1 MCPYLGRRQ
10 HLNTA
15 SLNKDNQI
23 ISRRIVQIFFLLQ
36 HTSCPDVG
44 ICRKGHSMKNIE
56 VFSEEAERI
65 SELADK
71 HECCEASVVEALF
84 EILEENG
91 IDIEEAW

>member
-1 MCPYLGRRQ
+1 
-10 HLNTA
+10 
-15 SLNKDNQI
+15 
-23 ISRRIVQIFFLLQ
+23 
-36 HTSCPDVG
+36 
-44 ICRKGHSMKNIE
+44 MKNIE
-56 VFSEEAERI
+56 VYNFEAERI

>member
-1 MCPYLGRRQ
+1 
-10 HLNTA
+10 
-15 SLNKDNQI
+15 
-23 ISRRIVQIFFLLQ
+23 
-36 HTSCPDVG
+36 
-44 ICRKGHSMKNIE
+44 MKNIE

-71 HECCEASVVEALF
+71 HECSEASVVEALF